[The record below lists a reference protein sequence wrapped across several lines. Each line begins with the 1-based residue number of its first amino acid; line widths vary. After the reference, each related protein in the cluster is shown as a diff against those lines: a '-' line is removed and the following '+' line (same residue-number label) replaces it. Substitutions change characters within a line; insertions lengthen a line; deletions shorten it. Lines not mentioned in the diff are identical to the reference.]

1 MANIILGE
9 LATKPEHL
17 DRIEQEIKAALETLR
32 KSDVTCTFVESPG
45 TGGEICLNFALG
57 TTSQTIKIG
66 HYEWTKPVVVN
77 TRIVK
82 HLEL

>member
-1 MANIILGE
+1 MANTILGT

-17 DRIEQEIKAALETLR
+17 DRLEQEIRAALETLH
-32 KSDVTCTFVESPG
+32 KTDVTCTFVESQE

-66 HYEWTKPVVVN
+66 HYEWTKPVVVS
-77 TRIVK
+77 TRIVE